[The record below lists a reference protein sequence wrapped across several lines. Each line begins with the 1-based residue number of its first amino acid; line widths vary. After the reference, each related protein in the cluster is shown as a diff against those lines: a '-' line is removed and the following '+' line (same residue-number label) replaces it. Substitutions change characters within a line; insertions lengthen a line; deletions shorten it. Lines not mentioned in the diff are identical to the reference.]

1 MVRHLAIAGTVVL
14 GSLMLAGCGAGPHS
28 LAASQPLSSPSAI
41 PSASSA
47 GVSSGP
53 STSPARAP
61 SPSTVVH
68 ASSGPVG
75 AGLVGP
81 WQISAINFRSAQDG
95 VVAASNAHHVAIF
108 RTTDGG
114 HEWIRAGTWPA
125 AGASHPANALEQLG
139 APLTIS
145 FYNARDGLAEWY
157 QDAAVGQ
164 MWVDIGRTTN
174 GGRTWTLVTKHLALS
189 DGPNALVMTGRRS
202 AWLANGSMEGPG
214 GSLLQT
220 TDGGRHWARRTEH
233 FPGKTVGT
241 QAVSLHLGRSGSAV
255 LMTTLAGLSR
265 QTNVVVDQSTI
276 NSGQT
281 SRTVRM
287 PIGGL
292 PRFLVESRGLNDAY
306 WSSDAQWVLAEGNGN
321 GPIRIFSYDAATKRW
336 RPLTTPAQ
344 PQQIVLVGAKTGY
357 FTSASGVW
365 KTVNGG
371 KSWVALPPL

>member
-1 MVRHLAIAGTVVL
+1 
-14 GSLMLAGCGAGPHS
+14 MLVGCGAGSHS
-28 LAASQPLSSPSAI
+28 LAASPSPSSPSAI
-41 PSASSA
+41 PSASSTGPPSA
-47 GVSSGP
+47 PSSPTGRRASSGP
-53 STSPARAP
+53 SIASPA
-61 SPSTVVH
+61 
-68 ASSGPVG
+68 
-75 AGLVGP
+75 GP
-81 WQISAINFRSAQDG
+81 WKISAINFRSAQDG
-95 VVAASNAHHVAIF
+95 VLAASHAHRVAIF

-114 HEWIRAGTWPA
+114 YDWTRLGTWPS
-125 AGASHPANALEQLG
+125 AGASPSPNGFERLG

-174 GGRTWTLVTKHLALS
+174 GGRTWTLVTKHLSLS

-202 AWLANGSMEGPG
+202 AWLVNGSMEGPG
-214 GSLLQT
+214 ESLLQT
-220 TDGGRHWARRTEH
+220 TDGGRRWTRRTEH

-241 QAVSLHLGRSGSAV
+241 QAVTLHVGRSGSAV

-265 QTNVVVDQSTI
+265 QTNVVVDQFAI

-281 SRTVRM
+281 SRTVRV
-287 PIGGL
+287 PISGL

-306 WSSDAQWVLAEGNGN
+306 WSPDAQWVLAEGNGN
-321 GPIRIFSYDAATKRW
+321 GPIRIFSYDAATKGW
-336 RPLTTPAQ
+336 RPLTTPTQ